1 MGEMGPMTDEVMV
14 RDLLALA
21 PEGALAVVAVLGL
34 LLGSFLPRT
43 RQWPVRVLAAVG
55 AVTVIATTVPVWN
68 RDVYTLFD
76 GSYGIDTATNTVR
89 LVVAGSILL
98 LLAMSIPEIR
108 SNARESEFLVLLV
121 LGGLGAVLLAGA
133 NDLLV
138 LLVAY
143 LLASIPLYALTG
155 FGKDSLGTEA
165 ALKYYLFGALFGAA
179 MLFGAV
185 LILGAGGA
193 TAYPMLANET
203 YAAPRAALALGAVAV
218 LGGLLFKAG
227 AVPAHFWVPD
237 VTQGT
242 RPVVAAVVTTVP
254 KLGAVIAIYRLS
266 AIVLDPSGLNWR
278 LLLAVIAAVTM
289 TLGNFAAF
297 FQTDV
302 RRLLAYST
310 ISQIGYLLVGVVAAD
325 RSVYALPGVLL
336 YLAAYALTNLG
347 VFAVVCAQPHLRT
360 LTDYT
365 GLLRRRPGLVIA
377 LIICLLGLIG
387 APPTGIF
394 VGKLTVF
401 TAAFDTGLTWLVVL
415 AIGNTVASVFYY
427 LRWITPTLR
436 GRHNSD
442 DSHDP
447 SLAVARTV
455 SYVAAAGAVLT
466 GLLAGPI
473 MNAMQGSLAV
483 P

>member
-1 MGEMGPMTDEVMV
+1 MGEMGGMTEGMML
-14 RDLLALA
+14 RDLLALL
-21 PEGALAVVAVLGL
+21 PEASLAAVAVLGL
-34 LLGSFLPRT
+34 LLGSFLPRA
-43 RQWPVRVLAAVG
+43 RQWPVRLLAAAG

-68 RDVYTLFD
+68 HDVYTLFD
-76 GSYGIDTATNTVR
+76 GSYGLDTATNTVR
-89 LVVAGSILL
+89 LVAAGSILL
-98 LLAMSIPEIR
+98 LLALSVPGTRGE
-108 SNARESEFLVLLV
+108 ARESEFVVLMV

-143 LLASIPLYALTG
+143 LLASIPLYALTA
-155 FGKDSLGTEA
+155 FAKDAPGTEA
-165 ALKYYLFGALFGAA
+165 ALKYYLFGALFGTT
-179 MLFGAV
+179 MLFGAA

-203 YAAPRAALALGAVAV
+203 YAAPRTALALGAVAV

-242 RPVVAAVVTTVP
+242 RPEVAALVTTVP
-254 KLGAVIAIYRLS
+254 KLGAIVAIYRLS
-266 AIVLDPSGLNWR
+266 AIVVDPSGLNWR
-278 LLLAVIAAVTM
+278 LLLAVVAAATM

-310 ISQIGYLLVGVVAAD
+310 ISQVGYLLVGVVAAD
-325 RSVYALPGVLL
+325 RSNLALPGVLL

-347 VFAVVCAQPHLRT
+347 AFAVVCAQPRLRT

-377 LIICLLGLIG
+377 LVVCLLGLIG
-387 APPTGIF
+387 TPPTGIF

-401 TAAFDTGLTWLVVL
+401 TAAFDTGLGWLVVL
-415 AIGNTVASVFYY
+415 AIANTVASVFYY
-427 LRWITPTLR
+427 LRWIGPTLR
-436 GRHNSD
+436 EHSAGD
-442 DSHDP
+442 QAHDRALVVP
-447 SLAVARTV
+447 RAVA
-455 SYVAAAGAVLT
+455 YAAAAGAVLT

-473 MNAMQGSLAV
+473 MNAAEGSLAV